1 MSFGASAAANEP
13 PAAESR
19 HLSPAAAAAAAMGN
33 GITSLRR
40 CFADAGA
47 GEISRRHD
55 MTSFPHPSSYSDE
68 GHGHSFCYIR
78 QDPASSSDLHSE
90 DCTTQTTVTSTTFSS
105 ISGASISANAS
116 SPLSTSLAEACYYTT
131 TSLEKASVFESS
143 VSFTSVPL
151 QPVPRVGSRSGPME
165 KGFLSGP
172 IELRSVSGPIDQ
184 GLYHSGSIVDRPSCD
199 RWPRDFSLGGYGSK
213 KRRLV
218 KYLRRAIA
226 RRVLRANDYMFSGK
240 SSDFYNVKSTT
251 SSGILNGESEFYV
264 ENQNLEWAQG
274 KAGEDRM
281 HVVVSEENG
290 LVFVGIYDGF
300 NGPDA
305 PDFLLSNL
313 YSAVCKELQGLLSKS
328 PAAPADGRD
337 RGNLRLGSD
346 SVTTADHSDV
356 LNALETALKKT
367 EEAFLETADRM
378 VKENPELALM
388 GSCVLAMLM
397 RGEDIYLMNVGDS
410 RAILAQKGRPDPK
423 ATACRIDSS
432 DGGDQFDEMH
442 SLISLQLTQDHS
454 TYVEE
459 EVHRIRNEHPD
470 DPSAVVNDRVKGYL
484 KVTRAFGAGFL
495 KQPKWNDAL
504 LEMFRIDYIGT
515 SPYITCTPSL
525 SHHRLGLRDR
535 FLILSSDGLNQ
546 YFTNQEAVS
555 EVDLFLSS
563 FPEGDP
569 AQHLVEEV
577 LFRAAKQAGMD
588 FHELLDIP
596 QGDRR
601 RYHDDVSIIIISLE
615 GRMWRS
621 TM

>member
-1 MSFGASAAANEP
+1 
-13 PAAESR
+13 
-19 HLSPAAAAAAAMGN
+19 
-33 GITSLRR
+33 
-40 CFADAGA
+40 
-47 GEISRRHD
+47 
-55 MTSFPHPSSYSDE
+55 
-68 GHGHSFCYIR
+68 
-78 QDPASSSDLHSE
+78 
-90 DCTTQTTVTSTTFSS
+90 
-105 ISGASISANAS
+105 
-116 SPLSTSLAEACYYTT
+116 
-131 TSLEKASVFESS
+131 
-143 VSFTSVPL
+143 
-151 QPVPRVGSRSGPME
+151 
-165 KGFLSGP
+165 
-172 IELRSVSGPIDQ
+172 
-184 GLYHSGSIVDRPSCD
+184 
-199 RWPRDFSLGGYGSK
+199 
-213 KRRLV
+213 
-218 KYLRRAIA
+218 
-226 RRVLRANDYMFSGK
+226 
-240 SSDFYNVKSTT
+240 
-251 SSGILNGESEFYV
+251 
-264 ENQNLEWAQG
+264 
-274 KAGEDRM
+274 M

-615 GRMWRS
+615 GRIWRS

>member
-1 MSFGASAAANEP
+1 
-13 PAAESR
+13 
-19 HLSPAAAAAAAMGN
+19 MGN

-251 SSGILNGESEFYV
+251 SSGILNGESEFYE

-423 ATACRIDSS
+423 ATARRIDSS

-546 YFTNQEAVS
+546 YFTNQEAIS

-615 GRMWRS
+615 GRIWRS

>member
-1 MSFGASAAANEP
+1 
-13 PAAESR
+13 
-19 HLSPAAAAAAAMGN
+19 MGN
-33 GITSLRR
+33 GIARLRR
-40 CFADAGA
+40 CFAGPSA

-55 MTSFPHPSSYSDE
+55 GAAAAAAAASASVSFPHPSSYSDE

-78 QDPASSSDLHSE
+78 QDPAASSSSDLHSE
-90 DCTTQTTVTSTTFSS
+90 DCTTQTTVTSTTTFSS

-131 TSLEKASVFESS
+131 TSLEKPSVFASS
-143 VSFTSVPL
+143 DLFVSVPL
-151 QPVPRVGSRSGPME
+151 QPVPRGGTRSGPMD

-184 GLYHSGSIVDRPSCD
+184 GLYLSGSIVDRPSCD
-199 RWPRDFSLGGYGSK
+199 RWQRDFSLDGYRSK

-218 KYLRRAIA
+218 KFLRRAIA
-226 RRVLRANDYMFSGK
+226 KRVLRANDQMFSGK
-240 SSDFYNVKSTT
+240 SSDFYNVKSTG
-251 SSGILNGESEFYV
+251 SSGILNGDSEFYV
-264 ENQNLEWAQG
+264 GNQNLEWAQG

-290 LVFVGIYDGF
+290 WVFVGIYDGF

-313 YSAVCKELQGLLSKS
+313 YPAVSKELHGLLLKT
-328 PAAPADGRD
+328 PAAPAGGD
-337 RGNLRLGSD
+337 RGNLHLGSD
-346 SVTTADHSDV
+346 SGKAVDHSDV
-356 LNALETALKKT
+356 LNALETALKNT
-367 EEAFLETADRM
+367 EGAFLETADRM

-388 GSCVLAMLM
+388 GSCVLVMLM
-397 RGEDIYLMNVGDS
+397 TGEDIYLMNVGDS
-410 RAILAQKGRPDPK
+410 RAILAQKGRSDAK
-423 ATACRIDSS
+423 WATYRIDSS
-432 DGGDQFDEMH
+432 YGGDQFDEMQ

-470 DPSAVVNDRVKGYL
+470 DASAVVNDRVKGYL

-525 SHHRLGLRDR
+525 SHHRLGPRDR

-546 YFTNQEAVS
+546 YFTNQEAIS
-555 EVDLFLSS
+555 EVDSFLSS

-615 GRMWRS
+615 GRIWRS
-621 TM
+621 LM